1 MTSFISVFCL
11 IVITVFV
18 HPGNCGAV
26 PSSSLQQDHPASNVR
41 SQRSLGSLGRPLGR
55 KHKKRQKPKT
65 SSKKN
70 QKVKRKL
77 KKSKKRQERRSKA
90 ADKISAKVVQ
100 KNSVA
105 RAKGRQSEFNGTFQH
120 CDYLDLTEVGYR
132 QTSDFNCAPGDKF
145 LFKVCNQKIL
155 GWVTPTGSYSFVIV
169 CWINILIRVFA
180 VSKSLNFGRL

>member
-1 MTSFISVFCL
+1 MTSFISLFCL
-11 IVITVFV
+11 ILITVVV

-41 SQRSLGSLGRPLGR
+41 NQRSLDSLGRPLRR

-65 SSKKN
+65 SGKKN
-70 QKVKRKL
+70 QKLKRKL
-77 KKSKKRQERRSKA
+77 RKTKKRQERKSKA
-90 ADKISAKVVQ
+90 ADKISAEVVQ
-100 KNSVA
+100 KKSVA

-145 LFKVCNQKIL
+145 IFKVCTQ
-155 GWVTPTGSYSFVIV
+155 
-169 CWINILIRVFA
+169 NILCGVI
-180 VSKSLNFGRL
+180 SNCSNSLVIED